1 MYQFNV
7 RSLLLAAFIDDTLGN
22 LLEKEMANPL
32 QYLCQENYMDRSL
45 AGYSPWGLKESDTAE
60 KLTLSV

>member
-1 MYQFNV
+1 MYQFSIG
-7 RSLLLAAFIDDTLGN
+7 SLLLAAFTDDTLGN

-45 AGYSPWGLKESDTAE
+45 VDYSPWGLEE
-60 KLTLSV
+60 